1 MLPSKNTARLFNLTV
16 ELINQDTTG
25 FEQWRELI
33 DAGALLNTTIQTQP
47 LQSYMH
53 VEPLRITSLEVVFSC
68 WSWLQ
73 VAQVI
78 ETLPPLEDM
87 FFENISQMEDS
98 KHLDRMSD
106 ALCKPFSAWQK
117 EARRGL
123 QRMPYG
129 EWGIWETL
137 MYRPWPDCEAQSLVQ
152 VMQALTKLP
161 QITNQSTL
169 DNLADISTLGNS
181 ITLNI
186 GGMMALMVGTD
197 PDLHSSEAYQ
207 KLLHLA
213 TNDGALIE
221 NWMKVQEAYNCM
233 QRDTILQEVQPNGRD
248 VTRKM

>member
-1 MLPSKNTARLFNLTV
+1 MLPSKNTVRLFNLTV

-33 DAGALLNTTIQTQP
+33 DVGAALNTTIQTKP
-47 LQSYMH
+47 LKSYMH

-68 WSWLQ
+68 WSWQ
-73 VAQVI
+73 RVAQVV

-87 FFENISQMEDS
+87 FFENLSQMEDS
-98 KHLDRMSD
+98 THLNCMSD
-106 ALCKPFSAWQK
+106 ALCKPFSAWQQ

-137 MYRPWPDCEAQSLVQ
+137 MYRPWHDCEAQSLVQ
-152 VMQALTKLP
+152 VMQALKKLP
-161 QITNQSTL
+161 RITNQSTL
-169 DNLADISTLGNS
+169 DNLAEVSTIGNS
-181 ITLNI
+181 TTLNI

-197 PDLHSSEAYQ
+197 PALHSSEAHQ
-207 KLLHLA
+207 KLLHLT

-221 NWMKVQEAYNCM
+221 NWTKVQDAYNCI
-233 QRDTILQEVQPNGRD
+233 QRDTILHEVQPNGRD